1 MESITRRS
9 FAAGVA
15 AAGLTTSAI
24 ATSAFASEAAATHTG
39 GNVPDAWDLECEVL
53 ALGGGCAGMSA
64 AYKAAELGAAVMLLE
79 SRGSTQENSTY
90 YCMGNFNVVGSDEQ
104 AAMGIEDSPEAY
116 AEDFM
121 NIGRANYPPEETW
134 HNVDAIKRYAEH
146 TVDAYRLLKDWGLE
160 FPDPIPA
167 TGNTVVRC
175 HALDNRHMMDL
186 LTEHAAEAGVD
197 IHYNTEFT
205 ELIVDGNGEV
215 LGAYAIDPDGNQIAV
230 KAKKATVLATGPFMR
245 NKAMMEECMPGVSD
259 VDVVCGLGA
268 YGAGHMAAEKLGAT
282 MWGRNNLYLVGG
294 YDPFGTLNY
303 CELCQFGAIDVNRD
317 GDRFCNDGNHWSYER
332 SQATINQGINPETGT
347 YFSWV
352 IIDQAM
358 YDNAMEIGAPLGLTE
373 DSAALLK
380 KADTIEELAE
390 LIGTPNLP
398 ATVAKYNEDLANGG
412 DTLFGRVYRNGAG
425 TGDPIPLENPPFYA
439 WAERPC
445 VLLSPTIGFITNE
458 KNELLDVYGKP
469 LGGGRLFACGELTE
483 RTVTG
488 NKYLVGS
495 AISYGTTMGL
505 LIGEDAAALESWE

>member
-15 AAGLTTSAI
+15 AAGLATSAI
-24 ATSAFASEAAATHTG
+24 AANAFASEAAATHTG

-64 AYKAAELGAAVMLLE
+64 AYKAAELGADVMLLE

-121 NIGRANYPPEETW
+121 NIGRANYPTEETW
-134 HNVDAIKRYAEH
+134 HNVDAIKRYTEH

-215 LGAYAIDPDGNQIAV
+215 LGAFAIDPDGNQIAI

-294 YDPFGTLNY
+294 Y
-303 CELCQFGAIDVNRD
+303 
-317 GDRFCNDGNHWSYER
+317 
-332 SQATINQGINPETGT
+332 
-347 YFSWV
+347 FSWV
-352 IIDQAM
+352 IIDQSM

-373 DSAALLK
+373 ASAELLK

-412 DTLFGRVYRNGAG
+412 DTLFGRIYRNGAG

-488 NKYLVGS
+488 NKYPVGS

>member
-15 AAGLTTSAI
+15 AAGLATSAI
-24 ATSAFASEAAATHTG
+24 AANAFASEAAPAHTG

-64 AYKAAELGAAVMLLE
+64 AYKAAELGADVMLLE

-121 NIGRANYPPEETW
+121 NIGRANYPTEETW
-134 HNVDAIKRYAEH
+134 HNVDAIKRYTEH

-186 LTEHAAEAGVD
+186 LTKHAAEAGVD

-215 LGAYAIDPDGNQIAV
+215 LGAYAIDPDGNQIAI

-282 MWGRNNLYLVGG
+282 MWGRHNLYLVGG
-294 YDPFGTLNY
+294 YDPYGTLNY
-303 CELCQFGAIDVNRD
+303 CELC
-317 GDRFCNDGNHWSYER
+317 
-332 SQATINQGINPETGT
+332 
-347 YFSWV
+347 
-352 IIDQAM
+352 
-358 YDNAMEIGAPLGLTE
+358 
-373 DSAALLK
+373 
-380 KADTIEELAE
+380 
-390 LIGTPNLP
+390 
-398 ATVAKYNEDLANGG
+398 
-412 DTLFGRVYRNGAG
+412 
-425 TGDPIPLENPPFYA
+425 
-439 WAERPC
+439 
-445 VLLSPTIGFITNE
+445 
-458 KNELLDVYGKP
+458 
-469 LGGGRLFACGELTE
+469 
-483 RTVTG
+483 
-488 NKYLVGS
+488 
-495 AISYGTTMGL
+495 
-505 LIGEDAAALESWE
+505 

>member
-1 MESITRRS
+1 MGNFTRRGLIATAMAT
-9 FAAGVA
+9 AAGSALVA
-15 AAGLTTSAI
+15 SAYAQPAG
-24 ATSAFASEAAATHTG
+24 HVG
-39 GNVPDAWDLECEVL
+39 GNLPDAWDVECDVL
-53 ALGGGCAGMSA
+53 CIGGGCAGMSA
-64 AYKAAELGAAVMLLE
+64 AYAAAEAGAEVILLE
-79 SRGSTQENSTY
+79 SMPSTQMNSTY
-90 YCMGNFNVVGSDEQ
+90 FCMGNFNVVGSDEQ

-116 AEDFM
+116 LEDFM
-121 NIGRANYPPEETW
+121 NLGRADYPTPETW
-134 HNVDAIKRYAEH
+134 HNVDAIRRYAEH

-160 FPDPIPA
+160 FPDPISA
-167 TGNTVVRC
+167 TGNTIVRC

-186 LTEHAAEAGVD
+186 LTEHAAEVGAD
-197 IHYNTEFT
+197 IRYNTEFT
-205 ELIVDGNGEV
+205 ELIVDGDGAV
-215 LGAYAIDPDGNQIAV
+215 LGAFAVDASGNEIAV
-230 KAKKATVLATGPFMR
+230 KARKATVLATGPFMR
-245 NKAMMEECMPGVSD
+245 NKAMMEECMPGVSE

-268 YGAGHMAAEKLGAT
+268 YGAGHLAAEKMGAT

-294 YDPFGTLNY
+294 YDPYGTLAY
-303 CELCQFGAIDVNRD
+303 TELCQFGAIDVNMQGNRY
-317 GDRFCNDGNHWSYER
+317 CNDGNHWSYER
-332 SQATINQGINPETGT
+332 SQAVINQGINPETGT

-358 YDNAMEIGAPLGLTE
+358 YDEAMKIGAPLGLTE
-373 DSAALLK
+373 ETAALFK

-390 LIGTPNLP
+390 IIGAPELP
-398 ATVAKYNEDLANGG
+398 ATVARYNDDLAKGR
-412 DTLFGRVYRNGAG
+412 DTAFGRVYRNGPG

-445 VLLSPTIGFITNE
+445 ALLSPTIGFITDEN
-458 KNELLDVYGKP
+458 NRLLDVYGKP